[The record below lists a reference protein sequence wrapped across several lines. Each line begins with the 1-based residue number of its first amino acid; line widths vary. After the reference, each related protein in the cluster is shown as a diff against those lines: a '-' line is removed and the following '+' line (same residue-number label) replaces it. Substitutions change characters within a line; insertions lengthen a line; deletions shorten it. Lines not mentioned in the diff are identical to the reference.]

1 MRKRISWLLTV
12 ALGVISLVAVACSQD
27 ESPQFPVGPPTPD
40 AQATITA
47 LSQQAQAG
55 PPTPTPVPAQVMRST
70 QSFAKSYQ
78 VITAGLDELHQDFDS
93 WQTNLNACT
102 QTSVQIDLQRFS
114 GDFLAITQSA
124 RNLSRVSGFRHLA
137 DRLIQAAE
145 AEERVLSQLR
155 DKRQSNE
162 ISVTDDAATTMIDV
176 SANKL
181 EAPVDEYPAA
191 PTEAM
196 SPRSLSEQV
205 DAARS
210 SSSAVLRDVTDILV
224 DLEDRQTPATR
235 ELLDDFLLAF
245 QAANTMWDIYHEGY
259 DSFRRQEATLT
270 SDEIV
275 TGLSDLVAK
284 FREVMVA
291 IRELPSIDATREIA
305 TLMDEA
311 ADAEDL
317 ALRNLRDTFQR
328 SGDRRSTGVNG
339 IVDLSGSLNKEA
351 GFVAGDPSLFG
362 TYGSQLVK
370 SNTVRREASAA
381 MDKIAKTFSED
392 DRIAL
397 ATFDEDY
404 QALLEQWNGFHQAY
418 GEWSRT
424 EGGCDRKDV
433 IGTLSGF
440 SLRASQ
446 IAASAGRLP
455 SSNALRPLEEVLVEA
470 VRREDAS
477 LKDLRDSWR
486 PFDAGVYQKHN
497 HQRLAAGKLTRHVG
511 VGIQE
516 LLQQYDIDPG

>member
-1 MRKRISWLLTV
+1 MRKRISWLLPV
-12 ALGVISLVAVACSQD
+12 ALSAVSLVAVACSQD
-27 ESPQFPVGPPTPD
+27 ETPQFPVGPPTPD

-47 LSQQAQAG
+47 LSRQVQAG
-55 PPTPTPVPAQVMRST
+55 PPTPTAVPAQVMRST
-70 QSFAKSYQ
+70 QSFAKGYQ
-78 VITAGLDELHQDFDS
+78 VITTDLNQLHQDFDS
-93 WQTNLNACT
+93 WQANLNACT
-102 QTSVQIDLQRFS
+102 QSSVQIDLQQFS
-114 GDFLAITQSA
+114 GDFLSSTQSA
-124 RNLSRVSGFRHLA
+124 RDVSRGRGLRHLA
-137 DRLIQAAE
+137 DRWMQAAE

-176 SANKL
+176 SANDF

-196 SPRSLSEQV
+196 SPKSLSEQV

-235 ELLDDFLLAF
+235 KLLDEFLLAF
-245 QAANTMWDIYHEGY
+245 QAANTMWDIYHEDY
-259 DSFRRQEATLT
+259 DSFRHEEASLT
-270 SDEIV
+270 ADEIV
-275 TGLSDLVAK
+275 TGLSDLVGQ
-284 FREVMVA
+284 FREVMV
-291 IRELPSIDATREIA
+291 IVRELPRTDATREIA
-305 TLMDEA
+305 ALMDEA

-328 SGDRRSTGVNG
+328 SGERSSTGVSD
-339 IVDLSGSLNKEA
+339 ILDLSGSLNEEA
-351 GFVAGDPSLFG
+351 RFVAGDPSLFG

-381 MDKIAKTFSED
+381 MDRVAKTFSED

-397 ATFDEDY
+397 ATFDGDY

-418 GEWSRT
+418 GEWSKT

-455 SSNALRPLEEVLVEA
+455 SSNALRPLEELLVES
-470 VRREDAS
+470 VRREEAS
-477 LKDLRDSWR
+477 LKELRDRWR
-486 PFDAGVYQKHN
+486 PFDAAVYQKHN
-497 HQRLAAGKLTRHVG
+497 VQRLAAGKLTRQVG

-516 LLQQYDIDPG
+516 LLQQYGIDSG